1 MVMPEVA
8 VLVADPLMMVR
19 SGVVMTLLVDCWV
32 MVPLVWELVVA
43 LAASFA
49 DWLMIVPL
57 GLEALAVLAA
67 GKLALAQPCAGRPVI

>member
-1 MVMPEVA
+1 MPEVA
-8 VLVADPLMMVR
+8 VLVADLLMIVR
-19 SGVVMTLLVDCWV
+19 SGVVMTLLVDWWV
-32 MVPLVWELVVA
+32 MVPLGWELVVA

-67 GKLALAQPCAGRPVI
+67 GKLALAQPCAGRLVI